1 MQVKVLNNLK
11 IEKHPGCVAEAL
23 SILGN
28 KWTALI
34 IMELSKGSKRFSALE
49 NNLVP
54 ISPRTLSQRLDDL
67 EQKSIITKQSYAEV
81 PPRVEY
87 TLTIKGK
94 DLIPVL
100 KSMAVWGDKYHKTK
114 S

>member
-1 MQVKVLNNLK
+1 MKLPLKSSTK
-11 IEKHPGCVAEAL
+11 IEPRDGCVANAL
-23 SILGN
+23 EILGN

-34 IMELSKGSKRFSALE
+34 IRDLTSGSKRFCEFERSLKG
-49 NNLVP
+49 

-67 EQKSIITKQSYAEV
+67 TCAGVVTKQSFAEV

-87 TLTIKGK
+87 TLTDKGR
-94 DLIPVL
+94 DLIPIL
-100 KSMAVWGDKYHKTK
+100 KQMAAWGTKY